1 MTDEND
7 VRAVLRSITAAWDA
21 NDADA
26 FAASYTPDATVVLT
40 GGVFHRDREEI
51 RAYMTAGFDGPLK
64 GTRGIDEP
72 ELVRVAGDSAVVVSR
87 TGFLMVGET
96 ELPADR
102 ERRATWTLRRTPEG
116 WRVAAYANVA
126 TAN

>member
-51 RAYMTAGFDGPLK
+51 RAFMAAGFDGPLK

-87 TGFLMVGET
+87 TGFLMVDET
-96 ELPADR
+96 ELPAER